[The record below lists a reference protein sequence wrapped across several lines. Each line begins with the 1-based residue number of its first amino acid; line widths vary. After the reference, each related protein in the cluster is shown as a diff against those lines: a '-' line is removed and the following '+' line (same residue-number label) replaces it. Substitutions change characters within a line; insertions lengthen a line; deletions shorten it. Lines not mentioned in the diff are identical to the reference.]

1 MGKREALPRWLD
13 RAVDT
18 PCDWG
23 VHDCTIWPANW
34 VVQCGGGDP
43 AAAWRGRYRT
53 LLGAARLASAAG
65 GMVALY
71 GAACRSA
78 GLKPTGRP
86 LLGDV
91 GLLSLPARAGPTLA
105 GSVGGIAIGG
115 GDWAVVQEHG
125 LWIGRAAVIAAWR
138 VEWRTR

>member
-18 PCDWG
+18 PCAWG
-23 VHDCTIWPANW
+23 GHDCTIWPANW
-34 VVQCGGGDP
+34 VVHCGGRDP
-43 AAAWRGRYRT
+43 ASAWRGRYRT

-65 GMVALY
+65 GMEALY
-71 GAACRSA
+71 AAACRAA
-78 GLKPTGRP
+78 GLVRTQRP

-91 GLLSLPARAGPTLA
+91 GLLRLPAQAGPTL
-105 GSVGGIAIGG
+105 GQSVGGIAIGG
-115 GDWAVVQEHG
+115 GEWAVVQEHG
-125 LWIGRAAVIAAWR
+125 LWIGRSDVIAAWR